1 MSVRSTIEVTGAF
14 LGAVALIGA
23 CIIWVQEGDAQAVHK
38 ARVALTGHV
47 HDAHTRMDTA
57 LLNRLSRL
65 ETKVDSNVVQ
75 NARTETMLRQLD
87 RRTEIILHAVVK

>member
-1 MSVRSTIEVTGAF
+1 MSVRSAVEFTGAL

-23 CIIWVQEGDAQAVHK
+23 CILWVQAGDAQAEQK
-38 ARVALTGHV
+38 ATRALTGHIQTQHV
-47 HDAHTRMDTA
+47 RLDTA

-75 NARTETMLRQLD
+75 NARNETMLRQLD
-87 RRTEIILHAVVK
+87 RRTEIILRAVVK

>member
-1 MSVRSTIEVTGAF
+1 MSVRSAVEFTGAL

-38 ARVALTGHV
+38 AHMALTGHV
-47 HDAHTRMDTA
+47 YEAHTRLDTA

-75 NARTETMLRQLD
+75 NARNETMLRQLD